1 MRGNHGR
8 STCQRDL
15 HVQTHDARRY
25 RDAISL
31 YQQAEALVIAHLLP
45 SGSRNPWTSEI
56 LARSAELVD
65 TLIDVS
71 AETLNGQIAGVA
83 VEMSWNAAE
92 NAKTALQQSY
102 KDRIGSTRLDMIAKH
117 TISDIAAELAHFPF
131 R

>member
-1 MRGNHGR
+1 LKHDERAVSLLDKAFPNDRGLAAALG
-8 STCQRDL
+8 SDVLPFSLT
-15 HVQTHDARRY
+15 AERRF
-25 RDAISL
+25 
-31 YQQAEALVIAHLLP
+31 
-45 SGSRNPWTSEI
+45 
-56 LARSAELVD
+56 
-65 TLIDVS
+65 
-71 AETLNGQIAGVA
+71 NGQIAGVA